1 MTSPEQVQGASAP
14 AFQQLFSPFR
24 AGRLDLPNRLA
35 VLPHGTS
42 MVRGGVPTDAD
53 LAYYKARARGVGLFI
68 TGATVAHP
76 QAVVR
81 QRNRVEAFNP
91 EAIPALQ
98 RRTAIVKSYGARIV
112 GQLNHVGR
120 EMVGSESEF
129 PPVGA
134 SALRSPRD
142 PYPPHALEDDEI
154 VDLIRGFALSSV
166 NLKTAGYDGV
176 ELHAAHGYLF
186 AQFLSPATNT
196 RTDAWGGTPE
206 KRLRL
211 LADTIERIRDTC
223 GPAFIIGVRLSADEE
238 TADGLGVRDSVAIAE
253 ALARQAETDYL
264 NITVGMRGNYVKDS
278 TAPEAPAARAAAIIR
293 RESGLPVI
301 LGQKI
306 QTPELAER
314 LLADGVADLIGM
326 ARAFI
331 ADPQFAVKAQA
342 GQSARIRPCVGLN
355 QDCRSFT
362 PHLHCAINPETGREL
377 REDFGPLQR
386 VDRPRRVAVIGGGPG
401 GMEAARIAALRGHAV
416 TLFEASDALGGQF
429 LLAASLP
436 HRSGLLRIIDHLIG
450 ELRYHD
456 VRVEMN
462 TRVEDLNAL
471 RASFDAAMIATG
483 AVPAPLSWSSGGVST
498 LSWSDVL
505 QQGAPKVTG
514 SGHAVFVDDGIGFW
528 FSYGVAEI
536 LTAAGWRVTFLTSS
550 AAIGAN
556 LPAESV
562 PSMLGR
568 LGLAQTTFRVLTG
581 VEQVD
586 DQGVQVVNLTSGQ
599 EEHIACDLV
608 VVQTGRLVNPVPA
621 TGAQKAP
628 WPDLHRIGDCV
639 TPRRISHALFEA
651 QRAARSI

>member
-1 MTSPEQVQGASAP
+1 
-14 AFQQLFSPFR
+14 
-24 AGRLDLPNRLA
+24 
-35 VLPHGTS
+35 
-42 MVRGGVPTDAD
+42 
-53 LAYYKARARGVGLFI
+53 
-68 TGATVAHP
+68 
-76 QAVVR
+76 
-81 QRNRVEAFNP
+81 
-91 EAIPALQ
+91 
-98 RRTAIVKSYGARIV
+98 
-112 GQLNHVGR
+112 
-120 EMVGSESEF
+120 MVGSESEF

-134 SALRSPRD
+134 TIRRASRD

-154 VDLIRGFALSSV
+154 IDLISGFALSSA

-211 LADTIERIRDTC
+211 LVETIERIRETC

-238 TADGLGVRDSVAIAE
+238 TADGLGVRDSVAIAQ

-264 NITVGMRGNYVKDS
+264 NITVGMRGSYVKDI

-293 RESGLPVI
+293 RESALPII

-314 LLADGVADLIGM
+314 LLADDVADLIGM

-450 ELRYHD
+450 ELRHATARIELGTPIVGIKELD
-456 VRVEMN
+456 G
-462 TRVEDLNAL
+462 L
-471 RASFDAAMIATG
+471 FDAAVIATG
-483 AVPAPLSWSSGGVST
+483 ATPVPLSPLSGSVP
-498 LSWSDVL
+498 LMSWADVIRD
-505 QQGAPKVTG
+505 GAPPVTG
-514 SGHAVFVDDGIGFW
+514 QGHAVFVDDGLGFW
-528 FSYGVAEI
+528 FSYGVAEM
-536 LTAAGWRVTFLTSS
+536 LALAGWRVTFLTSS

-556 LPAESV
+556 LPSESV
-562 PSMLGR
+562 SPLLAR
-568 LGLAQTTFRVLTG
+568 LGAAGTTFRVLCGAEATG
-581 VEQVD
+581 EG
-586 DQGVQVVNLTSGQ
+586 GVQAVNLTSGQ
-599 EEHIACDLV
+599 EEWIECDLAV
-608 VVQTGRLVNPVPA
+608 FQTGRKVNAGPTAQSVAIPV
-621 TGAQKAP
+621 
-628 WPDLHRIGDCV
+628 HRIGDCV
-639 TPRRISHALFEA
+639 TPRRITQALFEA
-651 QRAARSI
+651 QRLARTI